1 MLGATILDMSAATR
15 FNTRKSGELGWSVN
29 PDIFPDGPGSPDL
42 AAMVYEFQHRYE
54 DCPGSADPF
63 TRMDQCYNRDGM
75 IGDRTLQAMAN
86 VVVEGDMGNPD
97 YYWISESIVF
107 PAGMLN
113 TKAEVPKVRCGDMRE
128 DLKAQYGCP
137 TKAPAPP
144 PSTQPV
150 AKKKKK
156 GGMGPLAW
164 AGVGLLGFFAWKKR
178 EEWFGIEI

>member
-15 FNTRKSGELGWSVN
+15 FNTRKSAELGWSVN
-29 PDIFPDGPGSPDL
+29 PDLFPDGVGSPDL
-42 AAMVYEFQHRYE
+42 AVAVYEFQHSYE
-54 DCPGSADPF
+54 GCPGSVDPF
-63 TRMDQCYNRDGM
+63 ARMDQCYNRDGM

-86 VVVEGDMGNPD
+86 VVVDGDMGNPD
-97 YYWISESIVF
+97 YRWISEGIVF
-107 PAGMLN
+107 PPGMLDS
-113 TKAEVPKVRCGDMRE
+113 KAEVPKVKCEDMRE

-137 TKAPAPP
+137 TKVIDLPP
-144 PSTQPV
+144 PSSQPV
-150 AKKKKK
+150 AKKKK